1 MTLYTNNVTPSV
13 SQYRAATPATADA
26 DAAGDAVPT
35 GPAAAAVLAAGIGCA
50 ALGILIPLA
59 EGIAWVKSTLT
70 FNGPVGP
77 LSGKTIVAS
86 VVWLIAWAALHRAWR
101 KRDVRFAPVW
111 IASIVLIAVGLLGS
125 FPPVFQLFG
134 H

>member
-1 MTLYTNNVTPSV
+1 MTLYTNNLTPSV
-13 SQYRAATPATADA
+13 SQSRAAPSGAADA
-26 DAAGDAVPT
+26 GAAAESIPT

-59 EGIAWVKSTLT
+59 EGIAWVKTTLT

-86 VVWLIAWAALHRAWR
+86 VVWLIAWAVLHAAWR
-101 KRDVRFAPVW
+101 RRDVRFAPVW
-111 IASIVLIAVGLLGS
+111 VASILLIAVGLLGS